1 MKFCDCLGVEC
12 CHFVTFNIQEKFQ
25 FLKVKSI
32 SIIIKDCI
40 SLPATESLQAM
51 LSFSLEWPSVYE
63 ESTESWLNRLSDSF
77 SYSCHRLKIV

>member
-1 MKFCDCLGVEC
+1 MKFCDCLRVEC
-12 CHFVTFNIQEKFQ
+12 CHFVACNIGEKFQ

-32 SIIIKDCI
+32 FIITRDCI
-40 SLPATESLQAM
+40 SLPLTESLQAM

-77 SYSCHRLKIV
+77 SYSCHRLKTA